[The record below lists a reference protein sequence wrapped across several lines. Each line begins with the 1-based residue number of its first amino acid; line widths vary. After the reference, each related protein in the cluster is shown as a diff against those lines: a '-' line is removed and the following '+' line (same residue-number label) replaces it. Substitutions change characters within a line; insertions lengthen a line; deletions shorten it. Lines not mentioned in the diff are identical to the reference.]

1 MTALPD
7 AEQATKPKPSRR
19 GSRANQRSAARLAAV
34 QALYQMDLAQTDLGD
49 ILAEYEATRLGQAVG
64 DEDAGDAQY
73 TPADAQFFR
82 DVVTGVVREQ
92 RTLDT
97 RIDAA
102 LAAGWPLQRLDTTLR
117 AILRAGAY
125 ELQFRDDVPPKA
137 AINEYVEVGHAFYEG
152 DEMRMI
158 NGVLDRLARELR
170 PEQMG
175 PPRRG

>member
-1 MTALPD
+1 MTVVP
-7 AEQATKPKPSRR
+7 AEKPKTKPSRR

-34 QALYQMDLAQTDLGD
+34 QALYQMDLAQTGLGD
-49 ILAEYEATRLGQAVG
+49 ILAEYEATRLGRDVG
-64 DEDAGDAQY
+64 DDDAGDAQY
-73 TPADAQFFR
+73 TPADAGFFR
-82 DVVTGVVREQ
+82 DLVTGVVREQ
-92 RTLDT
+92 RALDA

-102 LAAGWPLQRLDTTLR
+102 LATGWPLQRLDTTLR
-117 AILRAGAY
+117 AILRAGTY

-158 NGVLDRLARELR
+158 NGLLDRVARDLR

-175 PPRRG
+175 PPRKA

>member
-1 MTALPD
+1 MTAVPD
-7 AEQATKPKPSRR
+7 AEQATKPKSSRR

-92 RTLDT
+92 RALDT

-170 PEQMG
+170 PDQMG

>member
-1 MTALPD
+1 MRNIRRPTRSSSATSLP
-7 AEQATKPKPSRR
+7 ASCASS
-19 GSRANQRSAARLAAV
+19 GA
-34 QALYQMDLAQTDLGD
+34 
-49 ILAEYEATRLGQAVG
+49 
-64 DEDAGDAQY
+64 
-73 TPADAQFFR
+73 
-82 DVVTGVVREQ
+82 
-92 RTLDT
+92 LDT

-170 PEQMG
+170 PDQMG